1 MKALNTEITIRQ
13 ACPDDLPTLLRF
25 EQGVISAER
34 PFDPTLKDGYIRYY
48 DIEGLIAA
56 PHVEL
61 LVADLDSEMI
71 GCGYARIEDS
81 KPYLRH
87 PQHAYVGF
95 MYVEPEHRGKGVGG
109 KILDALKE
117 WSRSRNITE
126 MVLEV
131 YDENLP
137 AIRAYEKAGFSRHV
151 LEMRVPLI

>member
-1 MKALNTEITIRQ
+1 MAEMIIRAASLN
-13 ACPDDLPTLLRF
+13 DLDTLLRF

-34 PFDPTLKDGYIRYY
+34 LFDPTLKDGYIRYY
-48 DIEGLIAA
+48 DIEALIAA

-61 LVADLDSEMI
+61 LVAELDSELI
-71 GCGYARIEDS
+71 GCGYARIDDS

-117 WSRSRNITE
+117 WSRSRDVAE
-126 MVLEV
+126 MRLEV
-131 YDENLP
+131 YDENLA

-151 LEMRVPLI
+151 LEMRVGLI